1 MRNVKADFRK
11 ENEVIKNIFKSDKW
25 MRALYKY
32 IVNSKVS
39 AEGEVESQGNEIDL
53 ELEEELESKVTLC

>member
-11 ENEVIKNIFKSDKW
+11 ENELIKNIFKSDKW
-25 MRALYKY
+25 MRTLYKY

-53 ELEEELESKVTLC
+53 ELEEELESKVTIY